1 MFIKAVF
8 EATFG
13 LTNILEIIFN
23 TLNQVNYVRCATSDV
38 RFDLIRL
45 ASAIKNVLIAAMFDV
60 RTCGTNIFI
69 AAKRAAGEPG
79 VVSADRFR

>member
-13 LTNILEIIFN
+13 LTDILEITFN
-23 TLNQVNYVRCATSDV
+23 TLNHVNITSNV

-45 ASAIKNVLIAAMFDV
+45 TSTIPLPTPHPLRELARRLHVIRSVNG
-60 RTCGTNIFI
+60 R
-69 AAKRAAGEPG
+69 
-79 VVSADRFR
+79 

>member
-13 LTNILEIIFN
+13 LTNILEITFN
-23 TLNQVNYVRCATSDV
+23 TLKQVRCITSDV

-45 ASAIKNVLIAAMFDV
+45 ASAIKNILIAAMFDV
-60 RTCGTNIFI
+60 RTRGTTIFI
-69 AAKRAAGEPG
+69 ANK
-79 VVSADRFR
+79 VLNLLKLVFR